1 MSYLL
6 DKRKKRKK
14 FLKLLGL
21 VLALVIFIYFQ
32 NPIFRGLSYAAQI
45 VFRPFLSAGESV
57 GGKFFSCGGYFQ
69 FKKSLQRENENLKLK
84 LSEMEAQIANWG
96 ILSDENIKLKEIF
109 GRSENRELIL
119 AAILAKPDRSPYDT
133 LILDVGS
140 EEGIEA
146 RSIVYAFGNIP
157 IGKVSDV
164 YPGSSKAILF
174 SNPGEKTEVLVSL
187 GRSPSG
193 EAGKDIFM
201 QVVGRGGGNFEMT
214 LPRDLVLEKGT
225 EVQLPGLAPRALAI
239 VETILSDP
247 RDAFQKALL
256 VSPVN
261 IQELKFV
268 EIEK

>member
-57 GGKFFSCGGYFQ
+57 GGKFSSWGGYFQ

-119 AAILAKPDRSPYDT
+119 AAILAKPDHSPYDT
-133 LILDVGS
+133 LIIDTGS
-140 EEGIEA
+140 KIGIEA
-146 RSIVYAFGNIP
+146 GSIVFAYGDVP
-157 IGKVSDV
+157 VGRVSDV
-164 YPGSSKAILF
+164 YPDSSKVILF
-174 SNPGEKTEVLVSL
+174 SNPGEKTEVLISGKL
-187 GRSPSG
+187 ASPDASQG
-193 EAGKDIFM
+193 GDIFM

-214 LPRDLVLEKGT
+214 LPRDLMLEKGT
-225 EVQLPGLAPRALAI
+225 EVQLPGI
-239 VETILSDP
+239 KS
-247 RDAFQKALL
+247 
-256 VSPVN
+256 
-261 IQELKFV
+261 
-268 EIEK
+268 